1 MTDYKTIRGKKIK
14 TFATDLGN
22 DQAEGQI
29 FYSET
34 ANQFKTAVSSAAWSS
49 SGPLGTARY
58 ALAQGT
64 GGTVDA
70 AIAIFGRST
79 TAKTEEY
86 NGTGWAAGGDGNTAR
101 YGGAK
106 FGTQTAAVAAGGKNG
121 GNKDDVEEYDGSS
134 WTEVN
139 DYTGTDRAYL
149 AGFGILTA
157 GVICGGVTASPDTWY
172 DLTEEYDGT
181 NWTNGGALNTAR
193 ATHGTTGTL
202 TAGLTFGGYSP
213 SLLAKT
219 EEYNGTAWT
228 ESGDMNTARSHL
240 AGSGTQTQA
249 LAYGGLTPPSTTAT
263 EAYDGSTWS
272 TSSATLG
279 TATARHSSAGSAANT
294 GLIFGGNPPGIATT
308 QEFNVTVNTVTAG
321 AWASGGNMNTP
332 RAENFGVS
340 GTIPAAVAFGGYTP
354 GSPNATANSEEY
366 NGTSWTEGN
375 NLNTARWDISG
386 AGTQTAALVAG
397 GAAPGSTA
405 NCEEY
410 DGTSWAEQN
419 NLGTPG
425 RARTSRPC

>member
-1 MTDYKTIRGKKIK
+1 
-14 TFATDLGN
+14 
-22 DQAEGQI
+22 
-29 FYSET
+29 
-34 ANQFKTAVSSAAWSS
+34 TAVSSAAWSS

-419 NLGTPG
+419 NLGTP
-425 RARTSRPC
+425 